1 MFEPLIK
8 DLRRKMDSAVE
19 AHRKELAGVRT
30 GKASISLLDGIL
42 VEYYGT
48 PTPLNQVA
56 ALGTPEANMITAKPY
71 DISIIGDIEKAI
83 RKSDL
88 GLNPSNDGKLV
99 RIPIPTLTE
108 ERRQQLA
115 RHVHKVTEHG
125 HNEIRQ
131 IRRQGNEEMKKLEKA
146 KTISQDEEKKGIE
159 LVQKLH
165 DEYIKK
171 LDDVAKAKE
180 HEILHS

>member
-1 MFEPLIK
+1 MFEALMK
-8 DLRRKMDSAVE
+8 EMRRKMDAAVE

-30 GKASISLLDGIL
+30 GKANISLLDGIQ

-48 PTPLNQVA
+48 PTPLNQVG
-56 ALGTPEANMITAKPY
+56 ALHVPEPNLITIKPY
-71 DISIIGDIEKAI
+71 DISVIGEIEKSI

-88 GLNPSNDGKLV
+88 GLNPSNDGKLI
-99 RIPIPTLTE
+99 RIPIPALTQ

-115 RHVHKVTEHG
+115 KHVHKVTEHG

-131 IRRQGNEEMKKLEKA
+131 IRRSGNDELKKLEKD
-146 KTISQDEEKKGIE
+146 KQISQDDEKKGLE
-159 LVQKLH
+159 TVQKLH

-171 LDDVAKAKE
+171 LDEVAKAKE
-180 HEILHS
+180 QEILQG

>member
-1 MFEPLIK
+1 MFEQLIK
-8 DLRRKMDSAVE
+8 DLRRRMDAAVE

-30 GKASISLLDGIL
+30 GKANLSLLDGIL

-56 ALGTPEANMITAKPY
+56 TLSTPEPNLITAKPY
-71 DISIIGDIEKAI
+71 DISIIGEIEKAI

-88 GLNPSNDGKLV
+88 GLNPGNDGKLV
-99 RIPIPTLTE
+99 RIPIPPLTE

-115 RHVHKVTEHG
+115 KHLHKVTEHG

-131 IRRQGNEEMKKLEKA
+131 IRRHGNV
-146 KTISQDEEKKGIE
+146 GIE
-159 LVQKLH
+159 ETGESKNNLPG
-165 DEYIKK
+165 
-171 LDDVAKAKE
+171 
-180 HEILHS
+180 

>member
-1 MFEPLIK
+1 MYEELLK
-8 DLRRKMDSAVE
+8 DLRRRMDSAVE

-30 GKASISLLDGIL
+30 GKASISLLDGIM

-48 PTPLNQVA
+48 PTPINQVG
-56 ALGTPEANMITAKPY
+56 ALNTPEANLITVKPY
-71 DISIIGDIEKAI
+71 DVSIIAEIEKAI

-88 GLNPSNDGKLV
+88 GLNPANDGKII
-99 RIPIPTLTE
+99 RIPIPPLTE

-115 RHVHKVTEHG
+115 KHLGKVTEHG

-131 IRRQGNEEMKKLEKA
+131 IRRHGNDDLKKLEKA
-146 KTISQDEEKKGIE
+146 KQISQDEEKKG
-159 LVQKLH
+159 LDFVQKLH
-165 DEYIKK
+165 DEYIKR

-180 HEILHS
+180 EEILHS

>member
-131 IRRQGNEEMKKLEKA
+131 IRRQGNEEMKKMEKA

-165 DEYIKK
+165 DEYINK

>member
-8 DLRRKMDSAVE
+8 DLRRRMDSAVE

-30 GKASISLLDGIL
+30 GKASVSLLDGIL
-42 VEYYGT
+42 VEYYDT

-131 IRRQGNEEMKKLEKA
+131 IRRQGNEEMKKMEKA

-171 LDDVAKAKE
+171 LDDTAKAKE